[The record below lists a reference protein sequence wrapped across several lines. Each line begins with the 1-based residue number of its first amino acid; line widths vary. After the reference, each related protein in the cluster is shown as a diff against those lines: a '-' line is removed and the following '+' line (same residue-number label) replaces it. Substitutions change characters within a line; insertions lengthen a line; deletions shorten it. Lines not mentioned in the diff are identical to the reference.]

1 MTATSP
7 SLRPLERTH
16 SVGLPSYGRAAR
28 IGPAPDGTRPKVIC
42 APIMLSGFQTHTPA
56 LPQDLLCKP
65 HLERLFRGRTHPLAQ
80 FAPTVGSKFE
90 EHMQAA
96 DVFVFDYTRSTTN
109 WKALYTDR
117 WIVLVDLGLYPYSDS
132 VKTEIEKWCRIVRA
146 HFDERGRAVVP
157 SENLEEA
164 VLGSALPPDPTWF
177 RRQFLEPEYVN

>member
-1 MTATSP
+1 MTANSP

-16 SVGLPSYGRAAR
+16 SEGFPSYRRAAR
-28 IGPAPDGTRPKVIC
+28 IGPAPYGTRPKVIC

-56 LPQDLLCKP
+56 LLQDLLCKP

-90 EHMQAA
+90 EHMQEA

-117 WIVLVDLGLYPYSDS
+117 WIVLVDFGLYQYSFPCRPRS
-132 VKTEIEKWCRIVRA
+132 KT
-146 HFDERGRAVVP
+146 VP
-157 SENLEEA
+157 HRSGA
-164 VLGSALPPDPTWF
+164 F
-177 RRQFLEPEYVN
+177 RRKRPCRRSIGRSGRSRSGQRIAARSDLVPAPIS